1 MRLESQ
7 TGHTSSPS
15 VVTSASVASVVPEES
30 LLVVVSAEVSS
41 VVVVPSVEVP
51 SVVVV
56 SPLAAASAAAASAA
70 AYAASSAALASAS
83 ALAAAVFV
91 FQFFMPLSYA
101 FCLSSSVA
109 QVGYS
114 ALTVS
119 VAAHVHSVY
128 GMKPWPSGHWSSQ
141 LSWLI

>member
-15 VVTSASVASVVPEES
+15 VVTSASVASVVPVES
-30 LLVVVSAEVSS
+30 VLVVVSAEVSS

-56 SPLAAASAAAASAA
+56 SPLAAASAA
-70 AYAASSAALASAS
+70 AASSAALASAS